1 MLKAKLR
8 RSTIA
13 VTVRLSKVVRV
24 LLKDEATSGKF
35 LLAAVALA
43 IVFMNSPWSQAFEDF
58 WMQTLT
64 ISIGNWGISETFQ
77 HWIDEGLM
85 AIFFL
90 VAGLEI
96 KREIVKGELR
106 TLRAASVPIVAA
118 VGGMAAPAL
127 IYMAVNNGQ
136 PGFHGWGVPM
146 ATDIA
151 IAVGVLAL
159 LGDRVPSA
167 LRLFLLTLA
176 VVDDIGAILIIA
188 IFYSQAVNFTA
199 LAIAGGII
207 AAIGLLQWLRLL
219 RFSMFVLLGI
229 ALWIAIHASGVHAAI
244 AGALLGLSAPIVS
257 RRKDKRAIAG
267 RLERALIPVS
277 AFVVVP
283 LFALANAGVAFG
295 LHQFEAPGASQVGI
309 GIIAGLVLG
318 KMIGIVGATLV
329 LTRLTAAR
337 LPKGLNWQHVTG
349 MGLIAGIGFTLSIF
363 IAELAFTNEVLNDVA
378 KISIFAASLLSAAL
392 GLLTLY
398 WVSKKETKNNSN
410 SLPDSN

>member
-1 MLKAKLR
+1 
-8 RSTIA
+8 
-13 VTVRLSKVVRV
+13 
-24 LLKDEATSGKF
+24 
-35 LLAAVALA
+35 
-43 IVFMNSPWSQAFEDF
+43 MNSHWSRAFEDF
-58 WMQTLT
+58 WLQTST
-64 ISIGNWGISETFQ
+64 ISIGSWGISETFQ

-106 TLRAASVPIVAA
+106 TLRAASLPVVAA
-118 VGGMAAPAL
+118 IGGMAAPAV
-127 IYMAVNNGQ
+127 IYMAINNGQ
-136 PGFHGWGVPM
+136 PGFDGWGVPM

-159 LGDRVPSA
+159 LGDRVPST
-167 LRLFLLTLA
+167 LRLLLLTLA

-199 LAIAGGII
+199 LTVAGGILTI
-207 AAIGLLQWLRLL
+207 IGLLQWLRLL
-219 RFSMFVLLGI
+219 RFSIFVLLGI
-229 ALWIAIHASGVHAAI
+229 SLWIAIHASGVHAAI

-257 RRKDKRAIAG
+257 RRKDRRAIAG

-295 LHQFEAPGASQVGI
+295 LHQFGAPGAAQVSLGV
-309 GIIAGLVLG
+309 IAGLALG
-318 KMIGIVGATLV
+318 KMLGIVGATFVLV
-329 LTRLTAAR
+329 RLTAAR
-337 LPKGLNWQHVTG
+337 LPKGLNWRHVTG

-363 IAELAFTNEVLNDVA
+363 IAELAFTNEALNDVA
-378 KISIFAASLLSAAL
+378 KMSIFAASLLSALL
-392 GLLTLY
+392 GLTFLARA
-398 WVSKKETKNNSN
+398 SSRNIQDN
-410 SLPDSN
+410 D